1 MGDKFATYFRGDG
14 PAGPAAGGG
23 PIYVGLRDLVHD
35 GLIEQAIDEGSILIG
50 RGFHVAALYLAEL
63 IYQPAD
69 CRGPNEPPAP
79 RADEHQYV
87 RHLLIATKWRGT
99 LEALRASMLLAR
111 FYEHVGDTE
120 NQSKHLEPIFKSRFR
135 FHDLVSPR
143 EYLAQRDA
151 ALEVCAGQEWLA
163 SALGGLEQLE
173 PADAASQASH
183 LAHLA
188 MLRRELG
195 F

>member
-1 MGDKFATYFRGDG
+1 MGEKFAPHLRGDG
-14 PAGPAAGGG
+14 PSGHAAGGG
-23 PIYVGLRDLVHD
+23 SIYVGLRDLVRD

-63 IYQPAD
+63 LYQPAD
-69 CRGPNEPPAP
+69 CRGHNEAPAP
-79 RADEHQYV
+79 RADERQYV

-99 LEALRASMLLAR
+99 LESLRASMLLAR
-111 FYEHVGDTE
+111 YYEHVGDTE

-151 ALEVCAGQEWLA
+151 ALEVSAGQEWLR
-163 SALGGLEQLE
+163 SALASLELLE